1 MKTFEE
7 IYENIINKNGEELN
21 KAVKELKNKNK
32 KLAIT
37 ALILCL
43 IIDII
48 YIILKINKNLY
59 TIMFTILIN
68 LIIIVISSVIA
79 ITAKERK
86 KYLELYKKRIIK
98 SIIDNFYNN
107 VKYLPFEKMPENIY
121 KEVNYENYNKYY
133 SDDYFIGLIDNKNK
147 IEMAEVVTKEER
159 TYEDSEGN
167 TKSQD
172 ILKFKGLFSKI
183 EIEKSIENE
192 LQISKNNK
200 SKRNKVE
207 MDSQEFE
214 KSFDVNCTN
223 KIVAM
228 QILTADIMEEL
239 ISFKK
244 KYKIEY
250 DIYIKNNII
259 YLRFH
264 CGNMFEAGNLKKG
277 IVDKNLLEKYFNILN
292 FTYKVSNKLIKT
304 INDTEI

>member
-37 ALILCL
+37 TLIICL

-68 LIIIVISSVIA
+68 LIIIVISSVIS

-107 VKYLPFEKMPENIY
+107 VKYLPFDKMPENIY

-239 ISFKK
+239 ISFKE

>member
-37 ALILCL
+37 TLMICL

-264 CGNMFEAGNLKKG
+264 CGNMFETGNLKKG

>member
-1 MKTFEE
+1 
-7 IYENIINKNGEELN
+7 
-21 KAVKELKNKNK
+21 
-32 KLAIT
+32 
-37 ALILCL
+37 
-43 IIDII
+43 
-48 YIILKINKNLY
+48 
-59 TIMFTILIN
+59 
-68 LIIIVISSVIA
+68 
-79 ITAKERK
+79 
-86 KYLELYKKRIIK
+86 
-98 SIIDNFYNN
+98 
-107 VKYLPFEKMPENIY
+107 MPENIY

-133 SDDYFIGLIDNKNK
+133 SDDYFTGLIDNKNK

-239 ISFKK
+239 ISFKE